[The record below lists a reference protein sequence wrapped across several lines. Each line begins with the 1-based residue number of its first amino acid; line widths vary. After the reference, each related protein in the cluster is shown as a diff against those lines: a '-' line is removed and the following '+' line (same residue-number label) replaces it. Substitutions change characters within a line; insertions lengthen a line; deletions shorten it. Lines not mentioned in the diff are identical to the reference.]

1 MIQYLQNLGNSVG
14 LIVKK
19 PIREIL
25 GWDKNTALDVSVKGQ
40 SLIVTKADAK
50 GKK

>member
-19 PIREIL
+19 PIRELL
-25 GWDKNTALDVSVKGQ
+25 GWDKDTALSVSVKGQ
-40 SLIVTKADAK
+40 SLVIKKADAERK
-50 GKK
+50 